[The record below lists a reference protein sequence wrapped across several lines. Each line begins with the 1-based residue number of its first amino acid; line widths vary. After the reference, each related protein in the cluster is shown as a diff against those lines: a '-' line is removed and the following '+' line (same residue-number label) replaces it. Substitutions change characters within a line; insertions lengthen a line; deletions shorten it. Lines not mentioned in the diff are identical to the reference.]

1 VEVYYR
7 SFKQTF
13 SCRKLRSHKA
23 EHARVELDWAMA
35 GLWAA
40 CLYAQHCGRV
50 PPRQLSVATVLRAFR
65 RTIRHAVPPDPE
77 VTLSELFRA
86 IEARHRRRLHP
97 KEQNQSRLP
106 TQEAA
111 EASRSA
117 ATPHG
122 HTIASPYG
130 KETQAK
136 RKGLTALG
144 ATAGLSSSAVHGII
158 PSMSRNQAR
167 RKRVRHYAAEHQFE
181 DPLLSTGYHQ
191 SCSTRLSCLP
201 CVGR

>member
-1 VEVYYR
+1 MEVYYR

-77 VTLSELFRA
+77 VTLSELLKLDIVDAYTR
-86 IEARHRRRLHP
+86 
-97 KEQNQSRLP
+97 KNKTSRDYPRKKQQKPAGRPQLR
-106 TQEAA
+106 T
-111 EASRSA
+111 
-117 ATPHG
+117 ATPSQVRM
-122 HTIASPYG
+122 AR
-130 KETQAK
+130 KLK
-136 RKGLTALG
+136 RSEKG
-144 ATAGLSSSAVHGII
+144 
-158 PSMSRNQAR
+158 
-167 RKRVRHYAAEHQFE
+167 
-181 DPLLSTGYHQ
+181 
-191 SCSTRLSCLP
+191 
-201 CVGR
+201 